1 MSRSKKI
8 YLSLLSILLLLI
20 GSVIWMYTT
29 ESGLKWTWN
38 RVNTYL
44 PEGLSVGEVRGQL
57 NDELTFLDSVW
68 QQPDLLVQIARINI
82 KCDWMDLIFGQL
94 HCSQLKVLSVKSST
108 TIKNQTTDNN
118 LATLDLPQISIPLDI
133 ALSLIEINDITYTSL
148 SEDGQTLANEKISN
162 IRIND
167 SKYQQL
173 TFYISQ
179 LTLTTSQHQLN
190 LSGHLSPYGD
200 WSHQLELIT
209 IGSEYNLSFSS
220 YGKIKQRALFILNTE
235 KPIKTKTSANWY
247 WDKGL
252 FLEKAHSTAPSQ
264 VVELQQHQFDLDEL
278 QADLE
283 LSWPTLKSESSIK
296 ASWQQ
301 YREVIFKTN
310 LTISDISNWKLSSF
324 LRLDISGNLNSEAI
338 KQSINYLIPETTS
351 KIKPVTTEE
360 LPIDVKM
367 DFSFDKGKLTAKS
380 ENIVLGE
387 LRATIESDIN
397 FEADLLESITLKT
410 NVRASS
416 LNALLGLPVKSLNFN
431 GHYSYQENNWRIQ
444 SQGSIKSV
452 SDPNLSI
459 ENLNWNVDFNN
470 QWQGEIKAKNIHFFN
485 STLINPSLIVDGNP
499 VQHKVS
505 LTANVQYPQLEKH
518 LSKVDDDHSKQKRN
532 SNDLHLQPLSLQFLG
547 SIGENVISTT
557 INESKKWIVSD
568 LKASL
573 PSNEVAVLVNAKKLI
588 LASTDTQIQNLC
600 VATGSPQDTSDSICL
615 NGKFDGTNWSA
626 DFEIN
631 NLDIKPVFDLGKH
644 YLASA
649 DTQVKGFID
658 GSGKLSGSL
667 SEVNDFE
674 FDLRIPELRVKK
686 ATNELAWKNLTF
698 VTDNHKQ
705 QPTLLIDWRS
715 LDSNLTLANQSSKI
729 NSLDGR
735 IQILLKSNQEITTSL
750 AQKNISWTL
759 PQSPEIEESQI
770 LFIPMLELSSD
781 LVKDKLN
788 SQMKL
793 VFQNDDYITSK
804 VNTEWPVRL
813 QSTMDGSLD
822 IYLSDLSWLKKW
834 QKNIDA
840 LDASLVQKSTFNGT
854 WDKPHVLGK
863 GQLKIDRLTI
873 EELGLDIKE
882 SYVNLTS
889 KNERLTIAGLVKNQ
903 AGVLN
908 LNGNAKLYPE
918 RTAYLSVEG
927 NQITL
932 VSDKNNTVVVSPT
945 LKISYDDQILNV
957 DGKIIL
963 DRASIKIS
971 ALPSQAIKISE
982 DQHIIGVPRKK
993 ETGVLYNV
1001 HLQLV
1006 AGDNVHVE
1014 GFGLSSG
1021 INGNLV
1027 AQIQTGKIP
1036 LVNGRL
1042 NLKGGIFKA
1051 YKQELTIEEGQLLF
1065 LGSAENPGIQ
1075 FRAVRMIEDVKVG
1088 IIADGSIASPRLTL
1102 FSKPPMAEENILSLL
1117 LTGRSIESLSQ
1128 KEGNL
1133 LANTAIGLGVDGA
1146 NKIAQKIGAALG
1158 IKNILISSKTKAD
1171 STRVDI
1177 GAQVSERL
1185 NVGYGTT
1192 INAKN
1197 EMKAGW
1203 IVEYQLTPRI
1213 FFGATSGDEVSAHIS
1228 YKKQI
1233 REKTSKSH

>member
-1 MSRSKKI
+1 
-8 YLSLLSILLLLI
+8 LLSILLLLI
-20 GSVIWMYTT
+20 GSVFWIYTT
-29 ESGLKWTWN
+29 QSGLKWAWD
-38 RVNTYL
+38 RVDTYL
-44 PEGLSVGEVRGQL
+44 PEGFSVGEVRGQL
-57 NDELTFLDSVW
+57 NDEITLLDSVW
-68 QQPDLLVQIARINI
+68 KQPDLLVQISRINI

-118 LATLDLPQISIPLDI
+118 LATLELPQISIPLDI
-133 ALSLIEINDITYTSL
+133 ALSLIEINEMTYTSF
-148 SEDGQTLANEKISN
+148 SEDGQTLTNEKISN
-162 IRIND
+162 LRIND

-179 LTLTTSQHQLN
+179 LTLSTSEQQLN

-200 WSHQLELIT
+200 WQHQLELIT
-209 IGSEYNLSFSS
+209 SGSEYNLSFSS
-220 YGKIKQRALFILNTE
+220 YGKIKQRAFFILNTE
-235 KPIKTKTSANWY
+235 KPIKTKTAGNWY

-264 VVELQQHQFDLDEL
+264 LVELQQHQFDLDEL
-278 QADLE
+278 QADFE
-283 LSWPTLKSESSIK
+283 LSWPTLKSDSSIK

-301 YREVIFKTN
+301 YRGVIFKTN

-324 LRLDISGNLNSEAI
+324 LRLDISGNLNGEAI
-338 KQSINYLIPETTS
+338 KQSIDYLIPEATS
-351 KIKPVTTEE
+351 NIKPATSED

-387 LRATIESDIN
+387 LRATIESKIN

-410 NVRASS
+410 NVQASS

-431 GHYSYQENNWRIQ
+431 GHYSYQPDNWRVQ
-444 SQGSIKSV
+444 SQGSVKSV
-452 SDPNLSI
+452 NDPNLSI
-459 ENLNWNVDFNN
+459 DNLHWNIDFNN
-470 QWQGEIKAKNIHFFN
+470 QWQGEIKAKKVHYFN
-485 STLINPSLIVDGNP
+485 STLVNPKLIIDGSST
-499 VQHKVS
+499 QHKVS
-505 LTANVQYPQLEKH
+505 LTAKVQYPQLKKL
-518 LSKVDDDHSKQKRN
+518 LSNLDDVPSKQKEN
-532 SNDLHLQPLSLQFLG
+532 TNDLRLQPLSLQFLG
-547 SIGENVISTT
+547 SIGENIIST
-557 INESKKWIVSD
+557 NKNKLKKWTVSN

-573 PSNEVAVLVNAKKLI
+573 PANEETVLINAKKLV
-588 LASTDTQIQNLC
+588 LASTDTQIENFC
-600 VATGSPQDTSDSICL
+600 VATDGTQDTSDSICL
-615 NGKFDGTNWSA
+615 NGKFDGINWSG

-631 NLDIKPVFDLGKH
+631 HLDIKSVFELAKH
-644 YLASA
+644 YLAST
-649 DTQVKGFID
+649 DTQVEGFID

-667 SEVNDFE
+667 SEVSDFE
-674 FDLRIPELRVKK
+674 LALKIPELRVKN
-686 ATNELAWKNLTF
+686 TLNELVWKDLTF
-698 VTDNHKQ
+698 ATDNHKQ
-705 QPTLLIDWRS
+705 QPKLLIDWLS
-715 LDSNLTLANQSSKI
+715 LDSNLILAERSSKI
-729 NSLDGR
+729 NSLDGQ
-735 IQILLKSNQEITTSL
+735 IQILLQSNQDISTSL
-750 AQKNISWTL
+750 TQKNISWTL
-759 PQSPEIEESQI
+759 PQSPEIAESQI
-770 LFIPMLELSSD
+770 LFIPIIELRSD

-793 VFQNDDYITSK
+793 IFQNHDYITSK
-804 VNTEWPVRL
+804 VNTEWPLRL

-840 LDASLVQKSTFNGT
+840 LDASLVQKSTFSGT
-854 WDKPHVLGK
+854 WDQPQVLGK

-873 EELGLDIKE
+873 EEIGLDIKQ
-882 SYVNLTS
+882 SYINLTS
-889 KNERLTIAGLVKNQ
+889 ENERLTIAGLVKNQ

-918 RTAYLSVEG
+918 RTADLSIEG

-932 VSDKNNTVVVSPT
+932 VSDKNNTVIVSPT

-963 DRASIKIS
+963 DRANIKIS

-982 DQHIIGVPRKK
+982 DQHIIGAPQK
-993 ETGVLYNV
+993 EKTGVLYNV

-1014 GFGLSSG
+1014 GFGLSSD
-1021 INGNLV
+1021 INGNLI
-1027 AQIQTGKIP
+1027 AQIQTGKAP
-1036 LVNGRL
+1036 LLNGRL

-1158 IKNILISSKTKAD
+1158 IKNILISSKTQAD
-1171 STRVDI
+1171 STQVNI
-1177 GAQVSERL
+1177 GAKVSERL
-1185 NVGYGTT
+1185 NLGYGTT
-1192 INAKN
+1192 INSKN

-1203 IVEYQLTPRI
+1203 IVEYKLTPRI
-1213 FFGATSGDEVSAHIS
+1213 FFGASSGDEVSAHIS

-1233 REKTSKSH
+1233 REKKPKSQ